1 MGEFGWPPGIEGR
14 CIKHYM
20 GAAGVK
26 VYDKFSRV
34 LRVETTVNDVS
45 FFKHHR
51 KVEHKDRHSTREL
64 APLGSM
70 PFRVERNDLI
80 SPWPGRTDERA
91 DA

>member
-1 MGEFGWPPGIEGR
+1 
-14 CIKHYM
+14 M

-51 KVEHKDRHSTREL
+51 RWNTRTRR
-64 APLGSM
+64 P
-70 PFRVERNDLI
+70 
-80 SPWPGRTDERA
+80 RA
-91 DA
+91 SWRR